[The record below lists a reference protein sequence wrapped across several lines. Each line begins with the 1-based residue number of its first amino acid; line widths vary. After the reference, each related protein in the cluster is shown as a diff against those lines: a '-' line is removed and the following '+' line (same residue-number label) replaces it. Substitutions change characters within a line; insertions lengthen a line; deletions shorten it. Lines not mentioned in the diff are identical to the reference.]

1 MQTRLLIRNAAM
13 HLGEYAFCS
22 VLDAFCPT
30 QDAESSAIEHLDVS
44 NNDIGAAADMLARV
58 LTSRRFCS
66 IRTLCLAGNGMQ
78 PLDIEAITAALS
90 SNCCPL
96 LEELDLSGAA

>member
-1 MQTRLLIRNAAM
+1 MQ
-13 HLGEYAFCS
+13 LGEHAFGS
-22 VLDAFCPT
+22 VLDAFCPSH
-30 QDAESSAIEHLDVS
+30 DAESSAVERLDVS
-44 NNDIGAAADMLARV
+44 NNDIGAAADALAHMLA
-58 LTSRRFCS
+58 SRRFPS
-66 IRTLCLAGNGMQ
+66 IRTLRLAGNGMQ